1 MVSPRPPLFEKGR
14 TMNPLDCARLA
25 MAISAANAA
34 NDPKALKKK
43 VESLTAENAALKA
56 EIAALKARTAKR
68 KAAKNDND

>member
-1 MVSPRPPLFEKGR
+1 
-14 TMNPLDCARLA
+14 MNPIDVARLGNF
-25 MAISAANAA
+25 ISAQNAA